1 MSRGTQYWPINFLS
15 LECWQIFLI
24 WSQEKLN
31 GKPSVSHLRVLGDLF
46 NGGKDN
52 PTLPGGLGIIG
63 SWNNPSPL
71 MVYHF
76 FSIVSFLPLAWFWS
90 FSLLRPHFT
99 RSKQQAD
106 PRAWPKS
113 SRRSA
118 ECWPRAAG
126 GEWDRL
132 TERSRALQ
140 QFRAW
145 AAGPCRARR
154 TALEGSAI
162 LHCRETRAL
171 WAGLGNGTEMQPHS
185 SSELVSV
192 TSLRLLW
199 DAHGPRF
206 SGCRQPLPSKGRLM
220 KLVLCLPRKL
230 WRLLVQTPAKSK
242 CFMPVTFRQICHYEI
257 ALNIR

>member
-24 WSQEKLN
+24 WSQEKLD

-71 MVYHF
+71 MVSHF

-113 SRRSA
+113 SRHSA

-126 GEWDRL
+126 REWDRL

-145 AAGPCRARR
+145 AA
-154 TALEGSAI
+154 
-162 LHCRETRAL
+162 RAL
-171 WAGLGNGTEMQPHS
+171 LGPAHGARGQCHIALQGKPGTAIWAGKWAPKCSHISPLSLFRSPVWGCSEMPTAPISQAADSPFPARAAWWS
-185 SSELVSV
+185 SFCVCQENCGYS
-192 TSLRLLW
+192 
-199 DAHGPRF
+199 
-206 SGCRQPLPSKGRLM
+206 
-220 KLVLCLPRKL
+220 
-230 WRLLVQTPAKSK
+230 
-242 CFMPVTFRQICHYEI
+242 
-257 ALNIR
+257 